1 MAIRKYDSYSD
12 EEFRQMKIK
21 LKGYYDRLTRG
32 ETIAERGGVEEIIK
46 LFNTIVPAS
55 MPEIA
60 YENMPESACSSCTKR
75 ICRNLSNYFLLFP
88 IEEAKEEQIKTEEE
102 DDKQSGVDNGVHKK
116 RGRKAGAKS

>member
-21 LKGYYDRLTRG
+21 LKNYYDRLTRG

-46 LFNTIVPAS
+46 LFNTIVPPAI
-55 MPEIA
+55 PEIA

-88 IEEAKEEQIKTEEE
+88 IEEEKEQVKTKEQ
-102 DDKQSGVDNGVHKK
+102 DDKQPGAVDGVHKK
-116 RGRKAGAKS
+116 RGRKAGTQS